1 MATAKKNVKAKKET
15 SSTDHLKK
23 LTGLI
28 DQLEEHIIRRHKFPY
43 GSPSAYAEHYKAY
56 LPEQVEP
63 VSEEITENDRKWFYE
78 QLDQGLLNESPEQY
92 ALRQQARRLPPPL
105 LRGKSK
111 TYIYIP
117 EEDRLARHYSEIAT
131 EIRDF
136 KNIVSTIKVRIFKEK
151 EKQAEK
157 HFKEAF
163 RLYSEH
169 YDCSFYVYTLP
180 EDIYKQIR
188 QSQLARNSHK
198 QSYRIKEIYFSIV
211 QRFITEDK
219 ETYSSMNMVL
229 GAIEEQALSQ
239 IPEELVQEYNSEIE
253 HCLLKKEEA
262 EYYLFATQNDLS
274 TVKIKYEDEDV
285 KKIKWIEA
293 QKRDQPLISFM
304 GYPTERFEEMRTYYL
319 KKSSKLTQ
327 LKNNML
333 ALIPPTKDE
342 KERMELLNPH

>member
-1 MATAKKNVKAKKET
+1 
-15 SSTDHLKK
+15 
-23 LTGLI
+23 
-28 DQLEEHIIRRHKFPY
+28 
-43 GSPSAYAEHYKAY
+43 
-56 LPEQVEP
+56 
-63 VSEEITENDRKWFYE
+63 
-78 QLDQGLLNESPEQY
+78 
-92 ALRQQARRLPPPL
+92 
-105 LRGKSK
+105 
-111 TYIYIP
+111 
-117 EEDRLARHYSEIAT
+117 
-131 EIRDF
+131 
-136 KNIVSTIKVRIFKEK
+136 
-151 EKQAEK
+151 
-157 HFKEAF
+157 
-163 RLYSEH
+163 
-169 YDCSFYVYTLP
+169 
-180 EDIYKQIR
+180 
-188 QSQLARNSHK
+188 HK

-319 KKSSKLTQ
+319 KKSSK
-327 LKNNML
+327 
-333 ALIPPTKDE
+333 
-342 KERMELLNPH
+342 

>member
-1 MATAKKNVKAKKET
+1 
-15 SSTDHLKK
+15 
-23 LTGLI
+23 
-28 DQLEEHIIRRHKFPY
+28 
-43 GSPSAYAEHYKAY
+43 
-56 LPEQVEP
+56 
-63 VSEEITENDRKWFYE
+63 
-78 QLDQGLLNESPEQY
+78 
-92 ALRQQARRLPPPL
+92 
-105 LRGKSK
+105 
-111 TYIYIP
+111 
-117 EEDRLARHYSEIAT
+117 
-131 EIRDF
+131 
-136 KNIVSTIKVRIFKEK
+136 
-151 EKQAEK
+151 
-157 HFKEAF
+157 
-163 RLYSEH
+163 
-169 YDCSFYVYTLP
+169 
-180 EDIYKQIR
+180 
-188 QSQLARNSHK
+188 NSHK

-319 KKSSKLTQ
+319 KKSSKLT
-327 LKNNML
+327 
-333 ALIPPTKDE
+333 
-342 KERMELLNPH
+342 